1 MDRVGSFG
9 PLDAADVDLSRGV
22 IRSGLLLVVGV
33 GVGSG
38 AALAPGTI
46 FLSFSKKGR
55 RAAKEEAIGE
65 LGGGETATDVMVG
78 AAIGGD
84 GVSRILVGI
93 CI

>member
-22 IRSGLLLVVGV
+22 IRSGLLVVGV

>member
-9 PLDAADVDLSRGV
+9 LLDAADIDLSRV
-22 IRSGLLLVVGV
+22 VTILVVGV
-33 GVGSG
+33 GVRSG

-65 LGGGETATDVMVG
+65 LGGGVSAMDVMVG

-84 GVSRILVGI
+84 GVLVGI
-93 CI
+93 CS

>member
-22 IRSGLLLVVGV
+22 IRSGLLVVGV

-84 GVSRILVGI
+84 GVSCILVGI

>member
-9 PLDAADVDLSRGV
+9 PLDAADIDLSRGV
-22 IRSGLLLVVGV
+22 IKSGLLVAV

-84 GVSRILVGI
+84 GVSCILVGI